1 MVLVRTIIKIAVSSG
16 EQGHR
21 SNSSSNSSNN
31 KENHNQLSPSKKI
44 RSLLAIKVKA
54 NFAWAIQ
61 TRLSI
66 IVS

>member
-21 SNSSSNSSNN
+21 SNSSNN

-44 RSLLAIKVKA
+44 RSLLAIKAKA
-54 NFAWAIQ
+54 NFA
-61 TRLSI
+61 
-66 IVS
+66 

>member
-21 SNSSSNSSNN
+21 CNSSNN